1 MPAGENVTTKFKVDI
16 SDLKSNITQANKLIK
31 LANAE
36 FKAASAGMDDWSKSA
51 TGIQAK
57 LKQLASVLDAQ
68 KSKLSSYE
76 KQLDRQQ
83 EAYEENGKRAD
94 QLKAKLQELA
104 NNGVKKT
111 SDEYK
116 KYQTELAAVEKEQTS
131 NEKAIDNLKITIL
144 NQQAA
149 VKSTEAEI
157 RKYDTALENLGNE
170 ENNAAGETDKL
181 NKKLE
186 EADSAGGKASGGF
199 TVMKGVLADLVTQG
213 IRKAIDGLKDLAD
226 QAYKAWET
234 YDEGAD
240 KIIAMTGAT
249 GENAENLK
257 KAYEGAAK
265 NVVGDFSDIGEAI
278 GEVNTRFGF
287 TGNNLQSTAEQ
298 FLKFA
303 KLNNTDV
310 KSSIDDV
317 QAAMA
322 TFNVSTSQA
331 GNVLDLL
338 NTAGQKTGTSVDKL
352 SQLLTSNGTAL
363 KEMGFNIT
371 DATMFLANLN
381 KSGVDASSVM
391 SGLKRAVANAAK
403 EGKPMSTAMQ
413 EIEKSI
419 KNAKTPTEAAQKAI
433 ELFGTKSGAA
443 IAQAV
448 REGKISFQD
457 LGGSLKDFS
466 GNVSNTYEDTLDV
479 NDKLELSFQNLKV
492 EVAKTFDEF
501 LKKNG
506 PQLEKFIDNLTTKIL
521 PKLIPMLEGVF
532 NGIENVTNVLDWFSE
547 NPGVVAII
555 TGIATAIG
563 ALLTYVFLA
572 VKLPAIISS
581 VTTAVSTLFTV
592 LSANPIGLVIA
603 AVAALVAMFV
613 YLWNNCEEFR
623 QFWINLWDGIKRTAS
638 NVADWFS
645 KKWTELRETLAK
657 IPEWF
662 SNAFGK
668 AWTKITEKFKSWGA
682 FWSNLWNI
690 IKNKFTNIGTNIGN
704 AISGSIKSGINRL
717 FGWVENTIN
726 RIISLINGA
735 ISMINKIPGVGIGYV
750 NYVNLPRLETGGVIK
765 KPTTVLAGENGP
777 EAIIPLKNNREWIRS
792 VAAELGNILGFGS
805 GGVVN
810 NSVSNTATTNFTQ
823 NIYAPQ
829 APSRIELYRQT
840 KNLLNLAEMAR
851 RT

>member
-76 KQLDRQQ
+76 QQLDRQK
-83 EAYEENGKRAD
+83 EAYDENGKRAD

-199 TVMKGVLADLVTQG
+199 TVMKGVLADLVAQG

-249 GENAENLK
+249 GKDAENLK

-287 TGNNLQSTAEQ
+287 TGDNLQSTAEQ

-303 KLNNTDV
+303 KLNDTDV

-352 SQLLTSNGTAL
+352 SQLLTTNGTAL

-419 KNAKTPTEAAQKAI
+419 KNAKSPTEAAQKAI
-433 ELFGTKSGAA
+433 ELFGTRSGAA

-457 LGGSLKDFS
+457 LGGSLKDFT

-690 IKNKFTNIGTNIGN
+690 VKNKFSTIGSNVGE
-704 AISGSIKSGINRL
+704 AISSTVKSGINRL
-717 FGWVENTIN
+717 IGWFERTIN
-726 RIISLINGA
+726 KIIEKINIA
-735 ISMINKIPGVGIGYV
+735 IDMINKVPGLNIRYVDYV
-750 NYVNLPRLETGGVIK
+750 NFRRMETGGVIK

-805 GGVVN
+805 GGIVN

-829 APSRIELYRQT
+829 APSRLELYRQT
-840 KNLLNLAEMAR
+840 KNLLSLAESVKGA
-851 RT
+851 

>member
-76 KQLDRQQ
+76 QQLDRQK

-94 QLKAKLQELA
+94 QLKSKLQELA

-157 RKYDTALENLGNE
+157 RKYDSALENLGRESDNT
-170 ENNAAGETDKL
+170 ADETNKL
-181 NKKLE
+181 NKQLE
-186 EADSAGGKASGGF
+186 DTDEAGEKASGGF
-199 TVMKGVLADLVTQG
+199 TVMKGVLADLVAQG

-226 QAYKAWET
+226 QAYKAWEA

-287 TGNNLQSTAEQ
+287 TGDNLQSTAEQ

-352 SQLLTSNGTAL
+352 SQLLTTNGTAL

-419 KNAKTPTEAAQKAI
+419 KNAKSPTEAAQKAI
-433 ELFGTKSGAA
+433 ELFGTRSGAA

-457 LGGSLKDFS
+457 LGGSLKDFT

-506 PQLEKFIDNLTTKIL
+506 PQLEKFIDNLTTNIL

-532 NGIENVTNVLDWFSE
+532 NGIENVTNVLNWFSE
-547 NPGVVAII
+547 HPGVVAII

-572 VKLPAIISS
+572 VKIPAIISS

-623 QFWINLWDGIKRTAS
+623 QFWIDLWDGIKRTAS

-645 KKWTELRETLAK
+645 KKWTELRETLEK
-657 IPEWF
+657 TPEWF

-717 FGWVENTIN
+717 FGWLENTIN

-750 NYVNLPRLETGGVIK
+750 NYVNLPRLETGGVIR

-805 GGVVN
+805 GGIVN